1 MVPSNSTKKKR
12 GEWTETQL
20 KAALQVVK
28 SGQMSQRKAAETYGI
43 PRRTLRNHIES
54 GSTEKITGR
63 VPILNK
69 AEEKDLCKRI
79 IRLSQIG
86 MPLTPKIVRKQAYEF
101 CKANN
106 IQNSFSEVKNIAGK
120 KWLRNFINRNP
131 EISVRRVQFLNPAR
145 AQKLNKPIVKRH
157 FEALKDI
164 YDELNISNHPERL
177 YNMDEKGCRL
187 TLHHQQKVF
196 AAKGAKRVHFVSQE
210 HAENA
215 TIAMCVS
222 ATGNTVP

>member
-1 MVPSNSTKKKR
+1 MEPSTKKRR

-20 KAALQVVK
+20 KSALQAVK
-28 SGQMSQRKAAETYGI
+28 SCQMSQREAAETYGI

-54 GSTEKITGR
+54 GSMEKITGR

-69 AEEKDLCKRI
+69 SQEKDLCKRI

-106 IQNSFSEVKNIAGK
+106 VPNLFSDKKNIAGK
-120 KWLRNFINRNP
+120 KWLTNFVKRNP
-131 EISVRRVQFLNPAR
+131 EISLRRAQLLNPAR
-145 AQKLNKPIVKRH
+145 AQKLNKPIVLKH

-164 YDELNISNHPERL
+164 YDELNISTHPERL
-177 YNMDEKGCRL
+177 YNMDERD
-187 TLHHQQKVF
+187 V
-196 AAKGAKRVHFVSQE
+196 V
-210 HAENA
+210 
-215 TIAMCVS
+215 
-222 ATGNTVP
+222 